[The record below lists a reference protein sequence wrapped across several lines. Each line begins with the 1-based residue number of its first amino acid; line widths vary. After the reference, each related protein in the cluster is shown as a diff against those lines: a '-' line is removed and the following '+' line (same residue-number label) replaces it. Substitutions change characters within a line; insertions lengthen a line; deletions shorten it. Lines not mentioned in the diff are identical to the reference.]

1 MIKTVVYCDF
11 CEKPMPNY
19 ENNTVQLHRT
29 KVFDTHKLYPHMCIR
44 CANRIDDILMAYK
57 EDTAHRAGLASMFA
71 QINKERRETLGSEG

>member
-11 CEKPMPNY
+11 CEKPMPEDELDNVY
-19 ENNTVQLHRT
+19 LHRT
-29 KVFDTHKLYPHMCIR
+29 KVFDTHAKYPHMCMR

-71 QINKERRETLGSEG
+71 QINAERKEMIGSEG